1 MAGCPVATWVGV
13 SVMGRVMGSIPAVG
27 GFNPTMLGKKT
38 APVNHLDSGPERGLE
53 MAGQT
58 V

>member
-1 MAGCPVATWVGV
+1 MAGCPVEKWVGV
-13 SVMGRVMGSIPAVG
+13 SVMGRVMGSIPAVSK
-27 GFNPTMLGKKT
+27 FNFIMLGKKT
-38 APVNHLDSGPERGLE
+38 APVNQTDSKAERGLE